1 MHRPKAE
8 APMAWWKRIG
18 CSFQLLLIFSLLIG
32 TYTAWWWIDSARTCE
47 TQDQYTL
54 RGICLMRIQERA
66 EQGDNAAQWAYGA
79 YLETERREQEARA
92 WQLQAMH
99 GARDGLDLRGEMI
112 GYCDRIPGFEAHNV
126 EAVMLRV
133 AQNSPDAHLR
143 LLHLYT
149 TPRSRCSAFDLD
161 KAGAQIPLLT
171 QCAHFGIADYLELA
185 ASEHYRVPLATRAA
199 IRSNMAL
206 CEKELADPPP
216 LGTTVREFMPVRR
229 EDLDALSQRLAALE
243 P

>member
-1 MHRPKAE
+1 MMLR
-8 APMAWWKRIG
+8 WWKRIG
-18 CSFQLLLIFSLLIG
+18 CGFQLLLILSLLIG

-47 TQDQYTL
+47 IQDQYTL

-66 EQGDNAAQWAYGA
+66 EQGDNAAQWTYGA
-79 YLETERREQEARA
+79 YLETEGKQQESRA
-92 WQLQAMH
+92 WHLQAMH
-99 GARDGLDLRGEMI
+99 GARVGLALRGEMI

-133 AQNSPDAHLR
+133 AQTSPDAHLT

-149 TPRSRCSAFDLD
+149 TPRFLCSAFDLD

-171 QCAHFGIADYLELA
+171 QCAHFGIADYLEFA
-185 ASEHYRVPLATRAA
+185 ASAHHRIPPATRAA
-199 IRSNMAL
+199 IRANMDL

-229 EDLDALSQRLAALE
+229 EDLDALSRSLAALK